1 MSTPQSSTVFA
12 GFSLD
17 SANLSK
23 SAINTIRATLGI
35 SGVIAFVIG
44 IMITFWPKNSAVVL
58 TVILAIYLIIAGLAY
73 AGLGIFSKGI
83 SGGARALDI
92 ILGILFLI
100 GGIIAVANPTESAV
114 VLGIFLGILIG
125 ILWIVE
131 GVVALVQ
138 SGDSPSRGWT
148 IFFGILSIVAGIVL
162 LFSPLYVVVL
172 WWILGISLIVLGIIQ
187 IVRAFTFGR
196 GARSEAAATA

>member
-1 MSTPQSSTVFA
+1 MSSPQSDNVFA
-12 GFSLD
+12 GFSLN

-23 SAINTIRATLGI
+23 SAVNTVRTTLGI
-35 SGVIAFVIG
+35 SGAVALIVG
-44 IMITFWPKNSAVVL
+44 LMITFWPKNSAVVL
-58 TVILAIYLIIAGLAY
+58 TVILGIYLIIAGLAY
-73 AGLGIFSKGI
+73 VGLGIFSKGI

-92 ILGILFLI
+92 ILGALFVI
-100 GGIIAVANPTESAV
+100 GGIVAVVNPSESAV

-138 SGDSPSRGWT
+138 SGDAPSKAWA
-148 IFFGILSIVAGIVL
+148 IFFGILSIIAGIVL
-162 LFSPLYVVVL
+162 LFSPMFVVVL

-187 IVRAFTFGR
+187 IVRAFRFGR
-196 GARSEAAATA
+196 GETTTTTRMA

>member
-1 MSTPQSSTVFA
+1 MSSPQSSTVFA
-12 GFSLD
+12 AFTLD
-17 SANLSK
+17 SSNLSK
-23 SAINTIRATLGI
+23 SAINTVRTTLGI
-35 SGVIAFVIG
+35 TGAIALIVGIFITVWPEKTAIAFVY
-44 IMITFWPKNSAVVL
+44 
-58 TVILAIYLIIAGLAY
+58 ILAIYLIIAGIAY
-73 AGLGIFSKGI
+73 VGLGIFSKGI

-92 ILGILFLI
+92 ILGVLFVI
-100 GGIIAVANPTESAV
+100 GGVLALVNAPQAATVLAV
-114 VLGIFLGILIG
+114 FLGILIG

-138 SGDSPSRGWT
+138 SGDSPSKGWT

-187 IVRAFTFGR
+187 IVRAFRFGR
-196 GARSEAAATA
+196 GATAAAAA

>member
-1 MSTPQSSTVFA
+1 MSTPQSNTVFA

-17 SANLSK
+17 SADLSK
-23 SAINTIRATLGI
+23 AAINTVRTTLGI
-35 SGVIAFVIG
+35 SGVVALIVGIFITVWPEKTAIAFVY
-44 IMITFWPKNSAVVL
+44 
-58 TVILAIYLIIAGLAY
+58 ILAIYLIIAGIAY
-73 AGLGIFSKGI
+73 VGLGIFSKGI

-92 ILGILFLI
+92 ILGVLFVI
-100 GGIIAVANPTESAV
+100 GGVLALVNAPGAATALAV
-114 VLGIFLGILIG
+114 FLGILIG

-138 SGDSPSRGWT
+138 SGDSRSKGWA
-148 IFFGILSIVAGIVL
+148 IFFGILSIIAGIVL

-196 GARSEAAATA
+196 GAKGAPAAAA

>member
-1 MSTPQSSTVFA
+1 MSSPQSNTVFA

-23 SAINTIRATLGI
+23 SAINTVRTTLGV
-35 SGVIAFVIG
+35 SGAVALIVG
-44 IMITFWPKNSAVVL
+44 ILITFWPKDAAVVI
-58 TVILAIYLIIAGLAY
+58 TVILAIYFIIAGLAY
-73 AGLGIFSKGI
+73 LGLGIFSKGI

-92 ILGILFLI
+92 ILGLLFVI
-100 GGIIAVANPTESAV
+100 GGIIALFNLQATVAVLAV
-114 VLGIFLGILIG
+114 FLGVLIG

-138 SGDSPSRGWT
+138 SSDAPSRVWA
-148 IFFGILSIVAGIVL
+148 IVFGIISIIAGIVL
-162 LFSPLYVVVL
+162 LFSPIWGAAVL
-172 WWILGISLIVLGIIQ
+172 FILAGIGLIILGIIQ

-196 GARSEAAATA
+196 GAKAATA

>member
-1 MSTPQSSTVFA
+1 MSSPQSSTVFA
-12 GFSLD
+12 AFTLD
-17 SANLSK
+17 SSNLSK
-23 SAINTIRATLGI
+23 SAINTVRTTLGI
-35 SGVIAFVIG
+35 TGAIALIVGIFITVWPEKTAIAFVY
-44 IMITFWPKNSAVVL
+44 
-58 TVILAIYLIIAGLAY
+58 ILAIYLIIAGIAY
-73 AGLGIFSKGI
+73 VGLGIFSKGI

-92 ILGILFLI
+92 ILGVLFVI
-100 GGIIAVANPTESAV
+100 GGVLALVNAPQAATVLAV
-114 VLGIFLGILIG
+114 FLGILIG

-138 SGDSPSRGWT
+138 SGDSPSKGWT

-187 IVRAFTFGR
+187 IVRAFRFGR
-196 GARSEAAATA
+196 GATASAAA